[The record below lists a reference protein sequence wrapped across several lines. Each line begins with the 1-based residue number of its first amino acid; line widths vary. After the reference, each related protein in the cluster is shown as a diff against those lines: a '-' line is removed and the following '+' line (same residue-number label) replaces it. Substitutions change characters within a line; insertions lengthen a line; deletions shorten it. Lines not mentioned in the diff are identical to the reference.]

1 MKILKI
7 IIIGIVLLIFEISM
21 FQISLEIGLSSL
33 VLISTVLCI
42 WIVLTKI
49 TTVVV
54 YPELVLSSEP
64 FRNSGTAGKKEKMPV
79 NQRTSDSENI
89 IPNVDSNIFE
99 QFRKNL
105 NLNPVTDPSPVTS
118 LSPGNTVNL
127 DVVKEAYEKTG
138 LINGP
143 DNFSEELDEAENV
156 KVTLSENVKQL
167 QEEKFE
173 EEAENKNENT
183 VEVKE
188 EVVSEMK

>member
-21 FQISLEIGLSSL
+21 FQISLEIGMSSL

-79 NQRTSDSENI
+79 NQR
-89 IPNVDSNIFE
+89 
-99 QFRKNL
+99 
-105 NLNPVTDPSPVTS
+105 
-118 LSPGNTVNL
+118 
-127 DVVKEAYEKTG
+127 Y
-138 LINGP
+138 
-143 DNFSEELDEAENV
+143 
-156 KVTLSENVKQL
+156 
-167 QEEKFE
+167 
-173 EEAENKNENT
+173 
-183 VEVKE
+183 
-188 EVVSEMK
+188 

>member
-64 FRNSGTAGKKEKMPV
+64 FRDSVTAG
-79 NQRTSDSENI
+79 R
-89 IPNVDSNIFE
+89 
-99 QFRKNL
+99 
-105 NLNPVTDPSPVTS
+105 
-118 LSPGNTVNL
+118 
-127 DVVKEAYEKTG
+127 A
-138 LINGP
+138 
-143 DNFSEELDEAENV
+143 
-156 KVTLSENVKQL
+156 
-167 QEEKFE
+167 
-173 EEAENKNENT
+173 
-183 VEVKE
+183 
-188 EVVSEMK
+188 